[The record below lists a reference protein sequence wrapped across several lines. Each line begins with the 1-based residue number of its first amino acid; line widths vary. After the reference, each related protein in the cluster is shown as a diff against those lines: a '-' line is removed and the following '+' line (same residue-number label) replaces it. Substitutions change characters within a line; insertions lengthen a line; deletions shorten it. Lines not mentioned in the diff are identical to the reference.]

1 MKGRFFAQE
10 FESNEIPSTWS
21 KIASFI
27 DQKDHTMAKVRT
39 IQLNNFCE
47 KSN

>member
-21 KIASFI
+21 KIASFV
-27 DQKDHTMAKVRT
+27 DQKGHTIAEARAMQFKAL
-39 IQLNNFCE
+39 I
-47 KSN
+47 